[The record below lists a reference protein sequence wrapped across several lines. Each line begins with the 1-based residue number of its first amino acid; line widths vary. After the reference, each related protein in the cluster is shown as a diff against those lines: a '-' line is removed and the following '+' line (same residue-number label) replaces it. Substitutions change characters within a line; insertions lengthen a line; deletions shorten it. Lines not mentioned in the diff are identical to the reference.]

1 MESFS
6 HRPTSASI
14 LVGLTTHPLDRAFR
28 YYAFLFLFLL
38 LLLYWIHSSGQHSS
52 FEGYLID
59 PMNGSNRV
67 IKEETETEMHSTETP
82 YGR

>member
-1 MESFS
+1 MS
-6 HRPTSASI
+6 
-14 LVGLTTHPLDRAFR
+14 
-28 YYAFLFLFLL
+28 
-38 LLLYWIHSSGQHSS
+38 HSS

-82 YGR
+82 YPMDVWLLHYLPGQNGIL